1 MSGVSRW
8 VSEGVSATLANSPVY
23 TNNLK
28 ETLTENAS
36 VISLTHILMCQ
47 SGQLRLIATGALVG
61 WLALLAWPRDQPK
74 RTAMHGTL
82 FGLPENHRGGAR
94 TRFPPTARPR
104 RRFVEPR
111 SAGSHLAIADA
122 TQKGYLDLPKFKEIR
137 RWPQKHLVLVVGMV
151 QVWSEFP
158 VDPSWDRA
166 RVRNCFA

>member
-61 WLALLAWPRDQPK
+61 WLALLAWPPLVELTSEMAEPPDKGPTK
-74 RTAMHGTL
+74 KDSYAWNTL
-82 FGLPENHRGGAR
+82 RPSRK
-94 TRFPPTARPR
+94 PP
-104 RRFVEPR
+104 
-111 SAGSHLAIADA
+111 
-122 TQKGYLDLPKFKEIR
+122 
-137 RWPQKHLVLVVGMV
+137 
-151 QVWSEFP
+151 
-158 VDPSWDRA
+158 
-166 RVRNCFA
+166 